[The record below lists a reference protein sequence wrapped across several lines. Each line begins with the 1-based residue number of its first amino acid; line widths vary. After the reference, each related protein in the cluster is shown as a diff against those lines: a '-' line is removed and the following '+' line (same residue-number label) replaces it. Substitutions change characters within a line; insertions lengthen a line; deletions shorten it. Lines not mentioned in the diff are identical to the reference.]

1 MKLRKALTGASRAL
15 SLQRKLDTSLGL
27 TCSEFI
33 QLTRAARSS
42 STQEL
47 YINTCSGRAACT
59 HVTQQ
64 YGRRIRN
71 DSDAH
76 ADMHVIVLL
85 APNNANLSYAVH
97 VLGSKMQGL

>member
-1 MKLRKALTGASRAL
+1 M
-15 SLQRKLDTSLGL
+15 
-27 TCSEFI
+27 
-33 QLTRAARSS
+33 
-42 STQEL
+42 
-47 YINTCSGRAACT
+47 
-59 HVTQQ
+59 TQQ